1 MNTPQASRARRQTLL
16 TALLAIIA
24 FTPAAAGAQDYPSRP
39 ISVVVPYPAG
49 SFTDNVMRP
58 IAIALTK
65 SLGQSVVID
74 NRAGAQGV
82 VGTQFGAR
90 ARPDGYTLLV
100 GSSTSL
106 AANVG
111 LFKSLPYDPLKDFQ
125 PVAGLAYT
133 SMMFM
138 VRPNSPAKDLP
149 SFLALARKEASPMPA
164 GIGSSSAQVGLA
176 LLSRVSGVKFTPISY
191 KGTPQVITDLI
202 GGVVPMGV
210 VDVGNG
216 VPHIKSGRLVPLAI
230 SGTSRSVSAPEV
242 PTLAE
247 TWANTQLVTWVGLV
261 APAGTPMAIVDK
273 LHAAV
278 NEALAN
284 PEIRKTFAAMATE
297 IEPVTPQALK
307 ARMERDLVQ
316 WGELIR
322 AAGIAP
328 E

>member
-1 MNTPQASRARRQTLL
+1 MNIRRPLKCHPAVLFAATLIG
-16 TALLAIIA
+16 AVP
-24 FTPAAAGAQDYPSRP
+24 PAAAQAQDYPARL

-58 IAIALTK
+58 VAAALSR

-90 ARPDGYTLLV
+90 AKPDGYTLLV

-138 VRPNSPAKDLP
+138 VRPDSPAKDLK
-149 SFLALARKEASPMPA
+149 SFLELARKQASPMPA

-176 LLSRVSGVKFTPISY
+176 LLAKVSGAKFTTVPY

-202 GGVVPMGV
+202 GGVIPMGV

-216 VPHIKSGRLVPLAI
+216 VPQMKSGRLVPLVI
-230 SGTSRSVSAPEV
+230 SGTARSTSAPDV
-242 PTLAE
+242 PTMAE
-247 TWANTQLVTWVGLV
+247 TWAGINLVTWVGLV
-261 APAGTPMAIVDK
+261 APTGTPMPIVDK

-284 PEIRKTFAAMATE
+284 PEIKKTFAAMATE
-297 IEPVTPQALK
+297 IEPVAPAALK

-322 AAGIAP
+322 AAGIQP

>member
-1 MNTPQASRARRQTLL
+1 MSFPRTIACQPAAMLA
-16 TALLAIIA
+16 TALVAIA
-24 FTPAAAGAQDYPSRP
+24 PHMAAQAQDYPSRP

-58 IAIALTK
+58 VAAALSR

-90 ARPDGYTLLV
+90 AKPDGYTLLI

-138 VRPNSPAKDLP
+138 VRPDSQAKDLK
-149 SFLALARKEASPMPA
+149 SFLELARKQASPMPA

-176 LLSRVSGVKFTPISY
+176 LLAKVSGAKFTAVPY

-202 GGVVPMGV
+202 GGVIPMGV

-216 VPHIKSGRLVPLAI
+216 VPQMKSGRLVPLVI
-230 SGTSRSVSAPEV
+230 SGTARSTSAPDV
-242 PTLAE
+242 PTMAE
-247 TWANTQLVTWVGLV
+247 TWAGTNLVTWVGLV
-261 APAGTPMAIVDK
+261 APAGTPMPIVDK

-284 PEIRKTFAAMATE
+284 QEIKKTFAAMATE
-297 IEPVTPQALK
+297 IEPVAPAALK

-322 AAGIAP
+322 AAGIQP